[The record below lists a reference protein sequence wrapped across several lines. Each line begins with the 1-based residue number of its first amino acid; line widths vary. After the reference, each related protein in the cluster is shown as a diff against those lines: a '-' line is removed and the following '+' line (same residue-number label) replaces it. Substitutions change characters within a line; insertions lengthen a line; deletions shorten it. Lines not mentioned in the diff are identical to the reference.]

1 MKDIKKIKKY
11 AEALYRASSVGNHDL
26 QLIINNLNT
35 FKYLLKD
42 IPELKCLILS
52 KRVSLKIKHSIVS
65 NIFKNYLTE
74 LELELLSILI
84 DNGDSALFSDI
95 VNKFISIVD
104 LNSNM
109 KKIHI
114 TSSYEYSESDRM
126 EMIQSIKQKFNI
138 DNVSEASFGL
148 DESLLGGVKIRIGN
162 RIIDGSVATKLKK
175 VKQSLLSV

>member
-1 MKDIKKIKKY
+1 
-11 AEALYRASSVGNHDL
+11 
-26 QLIINNLNT
+26 
-35 FKYLLKD
+35 
-42 IPELKCLILS
+42 
-52 KRVSLKIKHSIVS
+52 
-65 NIFKNYLTE
+65 
-74 LELELLSILI
+74 
-84 DNGDSALFSDI
+84 
-95 VNKFISIVD
+95 
-104 LNSNM
+104 M

-114 TSSYEYSESDRM
+114 TSSYEYSESDRI